1 VAVTVTIAP
10 EVVALGPTN
19 SPVAV
24 NIRELVSDSVGFV
37 DYSSKLLAGMVD
49 EGTWRLPLEYVGGGW
64 QTVELSQP
72 KLEALVDAGAAVQV
86 VEGTMLTI
94 GLIA

>member
-1 VAVTVTIAP
+1 M
-10 EVVALGPTN
+10 
-19 SPVAV
+19 
-24 NIRELVSDSVGFV
+24 IRSSLLIIL
-37 DYSSKLLAGMVD
+37 SKLLTGMVD
-49 EGTWRLPLEYVGGGW
+49 EGTWWLPLGYVGGGW

-72 KLEALVDAGAAVQV
+72 KLEALVDPGAAVQV

>member
-1 VAVTVTIAP
+1 MK
-10 EVVALGPTN
+10 EHG
-19 SPVAV
+19 
-24 NIRELVSDSVGFV
+24 GFHP
-37 DYSSKLLAGMVD
+37 SMW
-49 EGTWRLPLEYVGGGW
+49 E
-64 QTVELSQP
+64 VELSQP

>member
-1 VAVTVTIAP
+1 
-10 EVVALGPTN
+10 
-19 SPVAV
+19 
-24 NIRELVSDSVGFV
+24 
-37 DYSSKLLAGMVD
+37 MVD

>member
-1 VAVTVTIAP
+1 MAVTVTIAP

-24 NIRELVSDSVGFV
+24 NM
-37 DYSSKLLAGMVD
+37 GMVD

-72 KLEALVDAGAAVQV
+72 KLEALDAGAAVQV